1 MKKNEGGKMRKRISI
16 KFLNLQNNN
25 QGVASIVVAVLL
37 IGLLFTFLSYIQM
50 NQVPDW
56 TEEREAEHMNKVA
69 NQFTQLKFAVDML
82 STVDISGNKIT
93 TDITLGTKEI
103 PLPFLQSGKSYG
115 YLKSLEDSCKINIT
129 DQTPNLYSYFLES
142 IQYSSRNTEY
152 VNMDYIYEAGGV
164 IINQKTGNI
173 IYIAPYFSVDYSS
186 SVDISFD
193 AVNFSDNTGNK
204 HTTGHGNSPILLEY
218 IGKNV
223 STINNVDTIDIA
235 TDYKSAWHNYLNST
249 LSDSGLTYGSAND
262 YIITENDNEIS
273 VDFNDALI
281 VNLYIK
287 VIEINFQIGPGWII
301 S

>member
-223 STINNVDTIDIA
+223 STINNVDTIDLV
-235 TDYKSAWHNYLNST
+235 TEYTSAWYNFLNST
-249 LSDSGLTYGSAND
+249 IKDAGLTYGSAND
-262 YIITENDNEIS
+262 FVITENDNGIS
-273 VDFNDALI
+273 VDFDDALI
-281 VNLYIK
+281 VNLNIRI
-287 VIEINFQIGPGWII
+287 IEIDFQIGPGWIL

>member
-1 MKKNEGGKMRKRISI
+1 MRKWIPK
-16 KFLNLQNNN
+16 KFLNLKNNN
-25 QGVASIVVAVLL
+25 QGVASVVVAVLL

-50 NQVPDW
+50 NQIPDW
-56 TEEREAEHMNKVA
+56 TEEREAEHMNEVA
-69 NQFTQLKFAVDML
+69 DQFTQLKFAVDML
-82 STVDISGNKIT
+82 STVDVSGNKIT

-115 YLKSLEDSCKINIT
+115 YLKSLEDSCRINIT

-173 IYIAPYFSVDYSS
+173 MYIAPYFSVDYSS
-186 SVDISFD
+186 SVAITFD

-223 STINNVDTIDIA
+223 STINNVDILDIA
-235 TDYKSAWHNYLNST
+235 TGYTKAWHNFLNTT
-249 LSDSGLTYGSAND
+249 LSYAGLTYGSAND

-273 VDFNDALI
+273 VDFDDALI
-281 VNLYIK
+281 VNLNIRI
-287 VIEINFQIGPGWII
+287 IEIDFQIGPGWII